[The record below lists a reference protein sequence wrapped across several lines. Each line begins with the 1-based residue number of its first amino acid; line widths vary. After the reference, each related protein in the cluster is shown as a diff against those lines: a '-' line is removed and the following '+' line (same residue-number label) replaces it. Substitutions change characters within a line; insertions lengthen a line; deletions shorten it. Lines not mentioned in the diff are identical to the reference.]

1 MSRYPVCRKCLAA
14 PEPLDAEYFCVSCRT
29 PFQNPFP
36 LDENGLCGLCRAGV
50 RGFDAAYSFAAY
62 DGVLRKLIH
71 LYKYGRIQ
79 TLSRPLGDLL
89 ARALPLDE
97 GFDCIV
103 PVPLHWIRQWKR
115 GFNQSELL
123 ARAIGRRTG
132 IPVMKALRRS
142 RSTKVQAGLSNHGRR
157 RNVHK
162 AFRARPVEG
171 KRILLIDD
179 VMTTGATAT
188 ACAQALKRA
197 GAARVAL
204 LTVAR
209 ADRRLPDARL
219 VPYESMVG
227 ENSDHAE

>member
-1 MSRYPVCRKCLAA
+1 
-14 PEPLDAEYFCVSCRT
+14 
-29 PFQNPFP
+29 
-36 LDENGLCGLCRAGV
+36 V
-50 RGFDAAYSFAAY
+50 RGFDAAYSFSAY
-62 DGVLRKLIH
+62 DGVVRKLIH
-71 LYKYGRIQ
+71 LYKYERIR
-79 TLSRPLGDLL
+79 TLSRPLADLL

-97 GFDCIV
+97 RFDCIV
-103 PVPLHWIRQWKR
+103 PVPLHWIRRWKR

-123 ARAIGRRTG
+123 ARVLARRAG
-132 IPVMKALRRS
+132 LPLLKALRRS
-142 RSTKVQAGLSNHGRR
+142 RPTKVQAGLSNHARR
-157 RNVHK
+157 QNVLK

-209 ADRRLPDARL
+209 ADRRLPVERL
-219 VPYESMVG
+219 VPDESMVG